1 MILLIRERIK
11 EMDKNIIRYDK
22 EEDILY
28 ILIADGEVKD
38 TVEIGDDVFIEI
50 GQKEQIL
57 GIEIWQARKKI
68 FSELFTSL
76 EEAKAS

>member
-1 MILLIRERIK
+1 
-11 EMDKNIIRYDK
+11 MDKNIIRYDK

-38 TVEIGDDVFIEI
+38 TVEIGDDIFIEI

-68 FSELFTSL
+68 FSELLKSL
-76 EEAKAS
+76 EEAKASQSF

>member
-1 MILLIRERIK
+1 
-11 EMDKNIIRYDK
+11 MDKNIIRYDK

-50 GQKEQIL
+50 GQKSKYLALRSGRQEKRSFL
-57 GIEIWQARKKI
+57 NY
-68 FSELFTSL
+68 LNP
-76 EEAKAS
+76 

>member
-1 MILLIRERIK
+1 
-11 EMDKNIIRYDK
+11 MDKNIIRYDK

>member
-1 MILLIRERIK
+1 
-11 EMDKNIIRYDK
+11 MDKNIIRYDK

-38 TVEIGDDVFIEI
+38 TVEIGDDIFIEI

-76 EEAKAS
+76 EEAKASQSF

>member
-1 MILLIRERIK
+1 
-11 EMDKNIIRYDK
+11 MDKNIIRYDK

-68 FSELFTSL
+68 FSELFKSL